1 MGLLDDIEIS
11 ESSESS
17 YMKFEKGENRFRMVS
32 KPTLGYIYWE
42 DKTPTRVAKASEAAD
57 GSEPKLFWSMIVWN
71 NDRVR
76 ILEITQSTVH
86 KALKSLEDNSD
97 WGNLTEYDVI
107 VNKNGEGMET
117 SYNVVPCPK
126 TPLTKE
132 AIATIKDFNKNYD
145 PKKIFETVEQSDA
158 DSLPF

>member
-42 DKTPTRVAKASEAAD
+42 DKTPTRIAKASEAAD

-107 VNKNGEGMET
+107 VNKNGE
-117 SYNVVPCPK
+117 
-126 TPLTKE
+126 E

-145 PKKIFETVEQSDA
+145 PKKIFEGVEQSDA